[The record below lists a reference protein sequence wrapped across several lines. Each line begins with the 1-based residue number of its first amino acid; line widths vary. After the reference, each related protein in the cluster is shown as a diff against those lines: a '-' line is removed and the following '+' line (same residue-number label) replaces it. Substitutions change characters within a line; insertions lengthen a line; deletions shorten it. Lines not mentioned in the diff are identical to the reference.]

1 MIPPLVRKR
10 DPSRRLSIVPPIL
23 SQRFHLFSIDASVFS
38 VSMVP
43 RIRYQELRLVDAAVA
58 IAAVGGS
65 GGVVGNT
72 TPKGKEA
79 GNTPPPR
86 RFRGFD

>member
-10 DPSRRLSIVPPIL
+10 DPSRRLSIVPPVL
-23 SQRFHLFSIDASVFS
+23 SQRFHLFSIDASVFF

-43 RIRYQELRLVDAAVA
+43 RIRYQELRLVDA

-65 GGVVGNT
+65 DGVVGNT
-72 TPKGKEA
+72 TPKCKEA
-79 GNTPPPR
+79 GNTPTTIPWI
-86 RFRGFD
+86 